1 MTDTP
6 ETVVITAERLK
17 QLEEAE
23 MRLSSVEEKLKKR
36 NHHNVENVRQYDIE
50 NPGRSSE
57 RSKKCKERN
66 REAYNARR
74 RELYKQRKLA
84 VGTAIL
90 PDRVASDAS
99 DATT

>member
-23 MRLSSVEEKLKKR
+23 MRLTNKNKRAVERLHKYNKEHPEKVAERVKR
-36 NHHNVENVRQYDIE
+36 HVERD
-50 NPGRSSE
+50 
-57 RSKKCKERN
+57 

-74 RELYKQRKLA
+74 RELYRLKKEAKETADSPGCQPTAVLLA
-84 VGTAIL
+84 EK
-90 PDRVASDAS
+90 
-99 DATT
+99 